1 MFSKIYKYIGIFIIA
16 LVLLGHHSFQA
27 QAMGDMHHHEVQ
39 DDCTST
45 DCHHQV
51 NMEICKKIQA
61 DEMQA
66 SSQFF
71 TLPKISDFVAVELQ
85 EGFTSFKTFEHSS
98 ERIPL
103 SYQQLARSH
112 LS

>member
-1 MFSKIYKYIGIFIIA
+1 
-16 LVLLGHHSFQA
+16 
-27 QAMGDMHHHEVQ
+27 
-39 DDCTST
+39 
-45 DCHHQV
+45 
-51 NMEICKKIQA
+51 
-61 DEMQA
+61 MQA

-71 TLPKISDFVAVELQ
+71 TLPEISDFVTVELQ